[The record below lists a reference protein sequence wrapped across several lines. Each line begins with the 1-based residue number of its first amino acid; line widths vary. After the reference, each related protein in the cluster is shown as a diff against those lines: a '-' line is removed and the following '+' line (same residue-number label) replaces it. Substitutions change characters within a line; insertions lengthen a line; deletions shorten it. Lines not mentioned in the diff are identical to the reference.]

1 MRLIFIVIR
10 NLLSLSFRYN
20 FDGVDLDWEYPA
32 SRGSPP
38 ADRHRFSLL
47 CQEFRSSFENEA
59 ATTGKERLLII
70 AAVAAGY
77 AFVAQAYEIPEI
89 AKSLD
94 WINLMAYEFHGS
106 WERETGIHVPFR
118 ADGKQFER
126 RKLLFVSGPT
136 YRARSWQ
143 MRKYSEVLVPK

>member
-1 MRLIFIVIR
+1 MYYFKFQPPTHRH
-10 NLLSLSFRYN
+10 N
-20 FDGVDLDWEYPA
+20 FDGIDLDWEYPA
-32 SRGSPP
+32 SRGSPH

-47 CQEFRSSFENEA
+47 CQEFRTAFERESAN
-59 ATTGKERLLII
+59 TGRERLLII

-89 AKSLD
+89 ARSLD

-118 ADGKQFER
+118 ADG
-126 RKLLFVSGPT
+126 RKNKAGYTRSKSVFARGWAGAVSRVGT
-136 YRARSWQ
+136 GQ
-143 MRKYSEVLVPK
+143 GQ

>member
-1 MRLIFIVIR
+1 MIHVMY
-10 NLLSLSFRYN
+10 SFRDNSFSSTLASSPLHRHN

-47 CQEFRSSFENEA
+47 CQEFRTAFEQES
-59 ATTGKERLLII
+59 ATTGRERLLII

-89 AKSLD
+89 ARSLD

-118 ADGKQFER
+118 ADGKTICE
-126 RKLLFVSGPT
+126 
-136 YRARSWQ
+136 
-143 MRKYSEVLVPK
+143 

>member
-1 MRLIFIVIR
+1 MLT
-10 NLLSLSFRYN
+10 SLRHN

-47 CQEFRSSFENEA
+47 CQEFRSSFEREA
-59 ATTGKERLLII
+59 AEAGRERLLII

-118 ADGKQFER
+118 ADGESF
-126 RKLLFVSGPT
+126 
-136 YRARSWQ
+136 Y
-143 MRKYSEVLVPK
+143 